1 MQTQHE
7 FRALGWGGGIEVPVW
22 APAEPRAAHSG
33 TPRPW
38 GVPRGPRVGSAHP
51 RAQKPS
57 LSAGRRRLRIEP
69 APAAAAC
76 SRRAGAGSEPAGCPG
91 GGPAPG
97 GCTERPW
104 QGPARLPRSRVP
116 RAARTARRPG
126 AAALSELQRF
136 ATSSAPPASSK
147 APAAPSRAR
156 PWPAGGGAGCPGEL
170 RGERSPH
177 SAWGSRSAPC
187 PLRASGPGQGSAVR
201 VPHLPLGAL
210 GAIAV
215 TEPNRPGT
223 GDALGPEPALQRVRL
238 QRDLLR
244 MQPAELL

>member
-57 LSAGRRRLRIEP
+57 LSAGRRRVRIEP

-104 QGPARLPRSRVP
+104 QGPARLPRSRLP
-116 RAARTARRPG
+116 RAAHTARRPA

-136 ATSSAPPASSK
+136 ATSPAPPASSK

-156 PWPAGGGAGCPGEL
+156 PWPAGGGAGVSRGAPRGKEPAQRLGLPISSLSPASIRAGPGE
-170 RGERSPH
+170 RC
-177 SAWGSRSAPC
+177 AC
-187 PLRASGPGQGSAVR
+187 PPPPPGCSGCHRCDRAQPPGNGGCS
-201 VPHLPLGAL
+201 
-210 GAIAV
+210 
-215 TEPNRPGT
+215 GT
-223 GDALGPEPALQRVRL
+223 GAG
-238 QRDLLR
+238 
-244 MQPAELL
+244 PAEGEVAEGFAEDAAG

>member
-1 MQTQHE
+1 MGGSDVQTQHE

-57 LSAGRRRLRIEP
+57 LSAGRRRVRIEP

-136 ATSSAPPASSK
+136 ATSSAPPRILQSSRS
-147 APAAPSRAR
+147 PFPS
-156 PWPAGGGAGCPGEL
+156 PPVAGGRRCWGVPGSSAGKGARTAPG
-170 RGERSPH
+170 
-177 SAWGSRSAPC
+177 APDQLPVPC
-187 PLRASGPGQGSAVR
+187 EHQGWAR
-201 VPHLPLGAL
+201 GAL
-210 GAIAV
+210 CV
-215 TEPNRPGT
+215 SPTSPWVLWVPS
-223 GDALGPEPALQRVRL
+223 L
-238 QRDLLR
+238 
-244 MQPAELL
+244 